1 MNSFIKF
8 NQGLL
13 QSPLRV
19 QLWVMLLLAANLA
32 APLFFLGSLEAQ
44 LVLVALA
51 ASMALMTI
59 LTGLVGYTRL
69 LGLGHIFW
77 IPLVVWLWSRLGQ
90 IPADDAFGVWV
101 RVLIALDTVSLLIDA
116 LEVARY
122 AAGDRAET
130 VEIPAT

>member
-19 QLWVMLLLAANLA
+19 RLWVMLLLAANLA

-77 IPLVVWLWSRLGQ
+77 VPLIGWLWSRLGQ
-90 IPADDAFGVWV
+90 IPTDDAFGVWV
-101 RVLIALDTVSLLIDA
+101 RVLIALDTHRTWPSGLNS
-116 LEVARY
+116 EK
-122 AAGDRAET
+122 
-130 VEIPAT
+130 